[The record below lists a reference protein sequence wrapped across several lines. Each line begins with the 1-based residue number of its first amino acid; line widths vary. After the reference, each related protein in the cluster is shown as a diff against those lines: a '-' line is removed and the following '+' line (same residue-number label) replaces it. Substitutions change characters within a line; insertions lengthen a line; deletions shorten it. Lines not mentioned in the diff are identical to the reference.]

1 MKIGSRR
8 DEYLTFN
15 KLQDELEANCSA
27 LVEKAK
33 KILDVT
39 QIDDHQALYT
49 TGLEYIQ
56 NEFFNRFGANEPPH
70 IDKLRFML
78 SKFDVDT
85 VEINRLTT
93 TINNLLKKFYK
104 HPPVL
109 SSTGVSVGFVEADFD
124 LILDENKRPE
134 YEALTAFL
142 DAARTLTDSFNA
154 GAKINLVRFHNGIVM
169 NDNSLYPAIDPYRF
183 AQR

>member
-8 DEYLTFN
+8 EEYLKLN
-15 KLQDELEANCSA
+15 KLQDELEAICSA

-85 VEINRLTT
+85 VEINRLTSA
-93 TINNLLKKFYK
+93 INNLVKKFYR
-104 HPPVL
+104 HPPVF
-109 SSTGVSVGFVEADFD
+109 SAIGVTSGFAESDFD
-124 LILDENKRPE
+124 YILDESKRDE

-142 DAARTLTDSFNA
+142 DAARALKDNYHTGGSIGIL
-154 GAKINLVRFHNGIVM
+154 RFHDGLQWDTSRIFPEIN
-169 NDNSLYPAIDPYRF
+169 PYKF